1 MRRTVCINI
10 LAFNLLDERKYPK
23 MHSCF
28 SVYDKETG
36 CQLTSQLEIHFL
48 ELKKFQSKSVKE
60 MNRMER
66 WAAYFSPVTPEEE
79 IAELAAEDED
89 IRAAVEMEKMFT
101 QDEVARRKYDL
112 AEKFRRDQAAHAAW
126 LSFRQKP
133 TAKCQPWAFVLARL
147 KRRHRRTEAANLR
160 IFTKNSKE
168 ILIYCRS
175 SQMSCHKI
183 Q

>member
-48 ELKKFQSKSVKE
+48 ELKKFQSKNVKE

-112 AEKFRRDQAAHAAW
+112 AEKFRLVVIPSKAHGEMSAVGFCIG
-126 LSFRQKP
+126 STK
-133 TAKCQPWAFVLARL
+133 K
-147 KRRHRRTEAANLR
+147 EASEDR
-160 IFTKNSKE
+160 GS
-168 ILIYCRS
+168 
-175 SQMSCHKI
+175 
-183 Q
+183 